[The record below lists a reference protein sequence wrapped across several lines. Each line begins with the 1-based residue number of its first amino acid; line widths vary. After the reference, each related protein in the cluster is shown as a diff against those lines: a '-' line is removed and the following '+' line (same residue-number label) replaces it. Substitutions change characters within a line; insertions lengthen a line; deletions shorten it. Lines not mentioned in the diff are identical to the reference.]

1 MDIEE
6 QIKNFKNMVNSYKL
20 TYIIMTAN
28 NIGIFHCLGGK
39 SKSLLQISKE
49 VKIEKDRIEPILNA
63 LVCNHIISKNEEGY
77 YLETYDAVLNQH
89 SQYNQ
94 LGYIAFAQT
103 LVEKY
108 RNLESAVKDKN
119 FAVNN
124 FKELTQ
130 NNHVEFMRGM
140 ESNAIPQVEFLLSQY
155 HFDNHKI
162 LDIGAGSGIYL
173 ISVAKKYKTVKGKM
187 IDLPKIVGMQKERIK
202 KEGISDRIEAESCDY
217 NIKFPKEKY
226 DDIFLFAIAH
236 QEPEENLD
244 KLLQNVYNHLN
255 PDGRVFLTS
264 FFLNENKTSPEFA
277 VQFAVEMLINTN
289 KGKVYTYNEIENLIK
304 RNNFKEIQKI
314 DKLPGPATLYVAKK

>member
-108 RNLESAVKDKN
+108 RNLESAVK
-119 FAVNN
+119 
-124 FKELTQ
+124 E
-130 NNHVEFMRGM
+130 
-140 ESNAIPQVEFLLSQY
+140 
-155 HFDNHKI
+155 KI
-162 LDIGAGSGIYL
+162 L
-173 ISVAKKYKTVKGKM
+173 
-187 IDLPKIVGMQKERIK
+187 Q
-202 KEGISDRIEAESCDY
+202 
-217 NIKFPKEKY
+217 
-226 DDIFLFAIAH
+226 
-236 QEPEENLD
+236 
-244 KLLQNVYNHLN
+244 
-255 PDGRVFLTS
+255 
-264 FFLNENKTSPEFA
+264 
-277 VQFAVEMLINTN
+277 
-289 KGKVYTYNEIENLIK
+289 
-304 RNNFKEIQKI
+304 
-314 DKLPGPATLYVAKK
+314 